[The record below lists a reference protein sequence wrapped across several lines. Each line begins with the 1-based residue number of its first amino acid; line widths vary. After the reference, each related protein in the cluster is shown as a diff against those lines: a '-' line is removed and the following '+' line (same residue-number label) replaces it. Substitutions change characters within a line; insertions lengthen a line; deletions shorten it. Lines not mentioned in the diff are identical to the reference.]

1 MSTDRSAKDTELV
14 KMPSTGMTM
23 SLMREVVMLEKAPP
37 MMTPTAMSITLPRAM
52 KVLNSA
58 KKPEVLSAIIRFPFV

>member
-1 MSTDRSAKDTELV
+1 M
-14 KMPSTGMTM
+14 GMTM
-23 SLMREVVMLEKAPP
+23 SLINEVVMLEKAPP

-58 KKPEVLSAIIRFPFV
+58 RKPEVLFAIV